1 MSMMKPKGDLSG
13 FGLKKRYKMHK
24 KNQLKEEETKPKTKM
39 KRKTMTKI
47 ILHPEVN
54 TLPTSR

>member
-1 MSMMKPKGDLSG
+1 MKRPGKLAGG
-13 FGLKKRYKMHK
+13 ALKKRYKLRRK
-24 KNQLKEEETKPKTKM
+24 GLKEQEEKLPIKTKM